1 MVDTHTTRFLPQI
14 GPWTQNTN
22 ITAHGDL
29 YATYHLQGFASELAA
44 ASGLKGL
51 RAGLNQ
57 LAISTGKPET
67 EWWVHLTRR
76 RLPHMTD
83 LPPCSGWFAQR
94 FDAAYRECMDG
105 DASLFAN
112 DLWFTVLLRAPAG
125 LGAGLKATFAAA
137 RRLLTSGKGNAA
149 VPGPEAAFLQEFDDL
164 AAKVHQGLRM
174 YGPRRLGLV
183 PGGKPGVWFNQIDEA
198 FHLILNNAYRRM
210 PVSMGRCGR
219 NIDPYEVEY
228 GHRDW
233 SVNTGSESRTLGT
246 IYTFLNYPAL
256 ESPVMFD
263 DLLSAPFPFTM
274 TNSALF
280 MRSSKTLEWL
290 STHTKQMISGND
302 VAKSQQAQL
311 TKAADRLQSRSN
323 VWLSHNWSL
332 AIFSRRD
339 LPDLD
344 RNAVAAETILDEAAV
359 NAVREDKGLKPARF
373 AQLPGNR
380 RWCTR
385 PQKIPSD
392 NFASFAAMNNVPKG
406 RMKGRWGPPLLIL
419 RTHADT
425 EYPLHFQV
433 QGSAQIPKEDLGNMY
448 VSGPAGSGKTG
459 LIGSLG
465 LLASRQGARVVVVD
479 KDCGLAP
486 MVLAAGGS
494 YLALPNG
501 EPTGLAPL
509 RCLTNSPADLDY
521 MGKLIRMLI
530 TADGR
535 GEIDPDEDDRLS
547 RAIER
552 QMQLPPQMRELA
564 GVAVALGQAKENGA
578 RSRLRKWCRGQR
590 LGWVLDGDADLLDT
604 SKGIFGYDTTDML
617 KNKEVVGPVLS
628 YIFYRTRKLI
638 DGTPIVLAIDEMWH
652 AAQNE
657 TFAAD
662 NNDQL
667 KTIRKNE
674 GIVLL
679 STQSTE
685 DVLKLPDAHTYLQ
698 QIPTKIFFSDQDA
711 SAKSL
716 IDGFKLTTAEF
727 EAVTSKLSTMKHAF
741 LMKRPGG
748 STICRFDLGRRP
760 DQIAVISGRRSTYE
774 LALELRRKHGEE
786 PQLWV
791 PHFERLAP
799 GLVDDPQLQRKEKAA

>member
-1 MVDTHTTRFLPQI
+1 
-14 GPWTQNTN
+14 
-22 ITAHGDL
+22 
-29 YATYHLQGFASELAA
+29 
-44 ASGLKGL
+44 
-51 RAGLNQ
+51 
-57 LAISTGKPET
+57 
-67 EWWVHLTRR
+67 
-76 RLPHMTD
+76 MTD

-535 GEIDPDEDDRLS
+535 GEIDPDEDHRLS

>member
-1 MVDTHTTRFLPQI
+1 MVDTHTRRFLPQV
-14 GPWTQNTN
+14 GPWTQNAN

-29 YATYHLQGFASELAA
+29 YATWHLHGFASELAA
-44 ASGLKGL
+44 ASALKGL

-57 LAISTGKPET
+57 LAINIGAPDT
-67 EWWVHLTRR
+67 EWWIHTTRR
-76 RLPHMTD
+76 RLPRMTD
-83 LPPCSGWFAQR
+83 LPPCGGWFAQR
-94 FDAAYRECMDG
+94 FDAAYRECM
-105 DASLFAN
+105 AAEANLFAN
-112 DLWFTVLLRAPAG
+112 DLWFTVLLPAPKG
-125 LGAGLKATFAAA
+125 LAAGLKGTFAAA
-137 RRLLTSGKGNAA
+137 RRLLTRGHGKPA
-149 VPGPEAAFLQEFDDL
+149 VPGPEAAFLQAFDDL
-164 AAKVHQGLRM
+164 TAKVHQGLRM
-174 YGPRRLGLV
+174 YSPTRLGLV
-183 PGGKPGVWFNQIDEA
+183 PGAKDGVWFNQLDEA
-198 FHLILNNAYRRM
+198 FHLILNNTLRRL
-210 PVSMGRCGR
+210 PVSLGRCGR
-219 NIDPYEVEY
+219 NIDPCEVEY

-233 SVNTGSESRTLGT
+233 SVNTGSETRTLGT
-246 IYTFLNYPAL
+246 IYSFMNYPAA

-263 DLLSAPFPFTM
+263 ELLSAPFPFTM
-274 TNSALF
+274 TNSARFL
-280 MRSSKTLEWL
+280 RSSKTLEWL

-302 VAKSQQAQL
+302 VAKTQQQQL
-311 TKAADRLQSRSN
+311 TKAQDSLQSRNN
-323 VWLSHNWSL
+323 VWLSHGWSL
-332 AIFSRRD
+332 AVFSDRD
-339 LPDLD
+339 LRDLD
-344 RNAVAAETILDEAAV
+344 RNAVAAETIIGNAGV
-359 NAVREDKGLKPARF
+359 NPVREDKGAKAARM
-373 AQLPGNR
+373 AQLPGNL
-380 RWCTR
+380 RWRTR

-392 NFASFAAMNNVPKG
+392 NFASLAAMNNVPKG

-433 QGSAQIPKEDLGNMY
+433 QGSAQIPKEDLGNTF
-448 VSGPAGSGKTG
+448 VAGPSGSGKTG
-459 LIGSLG
+459 LVGSMALT
-465 LLASRQGARVVVVD
+465 ASRQGARVVVVD

-509 RCLTNSPADLDY
+509 HCLTNSPPDLDY
-521 MGKLIRMLI
+521 LGKLIRMLI
-530 TADGR
+530 MSDGR

-552 QMQLPPQMRELA
+552 QMQLPAAMRELA

-578 RSRLRKWCRGQR
+578 RARLRKWCRGQR
-590 LGWVLDGDADLLDT
+590 LGWVLDNYADLLDT
-604 SKGIFGYDTTDML
+604 SGRIWGYDTTALL
-617 KNKEVVGPVLS
+617 KNDDVVGPVLS

-652 AAQNE
+652 VAQNE
-657 TFAAD
+657 TFEAD

-667 KTIRKNE
+667 ATIRKNE
-674 GIVLL
+674 GVVLM
-679 STQSTE
+679 STQNPQT
-685 DVLKLPDAHTYLQ
+685 VLNMRNAHTYLQ

-711 SAKSL
+711 SAKAL

-741 LMKRPGG
+741 LLKRPGG

-760 DQIAVISGRRSTYE
+760 DQIAVISGRRATYE
-774 LALELRRKHGEE
+774 LALELRRKYGEE

-799 GLVDDPQLQRKEKAA
+799 GLVDDPLLQRKDKAA

>member
-1 MVDTHTTRFLPQI
+1 M
-14 GPWTQNTN
+14 
-22 ITAHGDL
+22 
-29 YATYHLQGFASELAA
+29 
-44 ASGLKGL
+44 
-51 RAGLNQ
+51 
-57 LAISTGKPET
+57 
-67 EWWVHLTRR
+67 
-76 RLPHMTD
+76 
-83 LPPCSGWFAQR
+83 
-94 FDAAYRECMDG
+94 
-105 DASLFAN
+105 
-112 DLWFTVLLRAPAG
+112 
-125 LGAGLKATFAAA
+125 
-137 RRLLTSGKGNAA
+137 
-149 VPGPEAAFLQEFDDL
+149 
-164 AAKVHQGLRM
+164 
-174 YGPRRLGLV
+174 
-183 PGGKPGVWFNQIDEA
+183 
-198 FHLILNNAYRRM
+198 
-210 PVSMGRCGR
+210 
-219 NIDPYEVEY
+219 
-228 GHRDW
+228 
-233 SVNTGSESRTLGT
+233 NTGSESRTLGT

-521 MGKLIRMLI
+521 LGKLIRMLV
-530 TADGR
+530 TSDR
-535 GEIDPDEDDRLS
+535 LGEIDPDEDDRLS

-578 RSRLRKWCRGQR
+578 RARLRKWCRGQR

-774 LALELRRKHGEE
+774 LALDLRRKYGEE

>member
-1 MVDTHTTRFLPQI
+1 
-14 GPWTQNTN
+14 
-22 ITAHGDL
+22 
-29 YATYHLQGFASELAA
+29 
-44 ASGLKGL
+44 
-51 RAGLNQ
+51 
-57 LAISTGKPET
+57 
-67 EWWVHLTRR
+67 
-76 RLPHMTD
+76 
-83 LPPCSGWFAQR
+83 
-94 FDAAYRECMDG
+94 
-105 DASLFAN
+105 
-112 DLWFTVLLRAPAG
+112 
-125 LGAGLKATFAAA
+125 
-137 RRLLTSGKGNAA
+137 
-149 VPGPEAAFLQEFDDL
+149 
-164 AAKVHQGLRM
+164 
-174 YGPRRLGLV
+174 
-183 PGGKPGVWFNQIDEA
+183 
-198 FHLILNNAYRRM
+198 
-210 PVSMGRCGR
+210 
-219 NIDPYEVEY
+219 
-228 GHRDW
+228 
-233 SVNTGSESRTLGT
+233 
-246 IYTFLNYPAL
+246 
-256 ESPVMFD
+256 MFD
-263 DLLSAPFPFTM
+263 ELLSAPFPFTM
-274 TNSALF
+274 TNSGQF
-280 MRSSKTLEWL
+280 QRSSKMLEWL

-311 TKAADRLQSRSN
+311 VKAADSLQSRNN
-323 VWLSHNWSL
+323 VWVSHNWSL
-332 AIFSRRD
+332 AVFAHNRD
-339 LPDLD
+339 LRDLD
-344 RNAVAAETILDEAAV
+344 RSAVEAETILGNAAV
-359 NAVREDKGLKPARF
+359 NPVREDKALKAARF

-433 QGSAQIPKEDLGNMY
+433 QGSAQIPKEDLGNTFL
-448 VSGPAGSGKTG
+448 SGPAGSGKTG
-459 LIGSLG
+459 LAGTMVLT
-465 LLASRQGARVVVVD
+465 ASRQGARVVVVD

-509 RCLTNSPADLDY
+509 RSLIEQPCGLDY
-521 MGKLIRMLI
+521 LGKLIRMLI
-530 TADGR
+530 MADGR

-552 QMQLPPQMRELA
+552 QMQLPPDMRELA

-578 RSRLRKWCRGQR
+578 RARLRKWCRGQR

-604 SKGIFGYDTTDML
+604 SRRHVGYDTTDML
-617 KNKEVVGPVLS
+617 KNKEVVGPILS

-652 AAQNE
+652 AAQND

-674 GIVLL
+674 GVVLL

-698 QIPTKIFFSDQDA
+698 QIPTKIFFSDTDA
-711 SAKSL
+711 SPKSL
-716 IDGFKLTTAEF
+716 IDGFNLTTAEF
-727 EAVTSKLSTMKHAF
+727 EAVTKKLGTMKHAF

-774 LALELRRKHGEE
+774 LALALRRKHGED

-791 PHFERLAP
+791 PHYERLAP
-799 GLVDDPQLQRKEKAA
+799 GLVDDPPLKRKEKAA

>member
-1 MVDTHTTRFLPQI
+1 MPDAHTRRFLPQV
-14 GPWTQNTN
+14 GPWTQNVN
-22 ITAHGDL
+22 ITARGDL
-29 YATYHLQGFASELAA
+29 YATWHLYGFASELAA
-44 ASGLKGL
+44 ASSLKGL

-57 LAISTGKPET
+57 LGINIGKPNT
-67 EWWVHLTRR
+67 QWWVHLTRR
-76 RLPHMTD
+76 KLTHMTN

-94 FDAAYRECMDG
+94 FDAAYRECMAG
-105 DASLFAN
+105 DASLYAN
-112 DLWFTVLLRAPAG
+112 DLWFTVVLSVPEG
-125 LGAGLKATFAAA
+125 LSAGLKATFAAA
-137 RRLLTSGKGNAA
+137 RRLVMSGKGKIA
-149 VPGPEAAFLQEFDDL
+149 VPAPEAAFLQEFDDL
-164 AAKVHQGLRM
+164 AAKVHHGLQM
-174 YGPRRLGLV
+174 YGPTRLGLV
-183 PGGKPGVWFNQIDEA
+183 RGENGLWFNQIDEA
-198 FHLILNNAYRRM
+198 FHLILNNTYRRI
-210 PVSMGRCGR
+210 PVSKGHCGR

-233 SVNTGSESRTLGT
+233 SVNTGSTTHTLGT

-256 ESPVMFD
+256 EGPVMFD

-274 TNSALF
+274 TNSAEFL
-280 MRSSKTLEWL
+280 RSSKTLEWL
-290 STHTKQMISGND
+290 SVHTKQMLSGND
-302 VAKSQQAQL
+302 AAKSQQAQL
-311 TKAADRLQSRSN
+311 VKAQDSLQSRDN

-332 AIFSRRD
+332 AVFSDRD
-339 LPDLD
+339 LRDLD
-344 RNAVAAETILDEAAV
+344 KNAVAAETILG
-359 NAVREDKGLKPARF
+359 NAGINPVREDKGLKAARF
-373 AQLPGNR
+373 AQLPGNL
-380 RWCTR
+380 RWRTR
-385 PQKIPSD
+385 PQRIPSD

-406 RMKGRWGPPLLIL
+406 RLKGRWGPPLLIL
-419 RTHADT
+419 RTQADT

-433 QGSAQIPKEDLGNMY
+433 QGSAQIPKEDLGNTF
-448 VSGPAGSGKTG
+448 VSGPSGSGKTG
-459 LIGSLG
+459 LIGSMCAT
-465 LLASRQGARVVVVD
+465 ASRQGARVVVVD

-509 RCLTNSPADLDY
+509 RTLTNSPADVDY
-521 MGKLIRMLI
+521 MGKLVRLLI

-535 GEIDPDEDDRLS
+535 GEIDPDEDDRLT

-552 QMQLPPQMRELA
+552 QMELPPPMREMA
-564 GVAVALGQAKENGA
+564 GIAVALGQAKENGA
-578 RSRLRKWCRGQR
+578 RARLRKWCRGNR

-604 SKGIFGYDTTDML
+604 SRGIFGYDTTDML
-617 KNKEVVGPVLS
+617 KNTEVVGPVLS

-652 AAQNE
+652 AAQNK
-657 TFAAD
+657 TFADD

-674 GIVLL
+674 GVVLL
-679 STQSTE
+679 STQNPQ
-685 DVLKLPDAHTYLQ
+685 DVLNLPDAHTYLQ
-698 QIPTKIFFSDQDA
+698 QIPTKIFFADQDA

-727 EAVTSKLSTMKHAF
+727 EAVTKKLGTMKHAF
-741 LMKRPGG
+741 LLKRPGG

-774 LALELRRKHGEE
+774 LALELRRKHGEDPE
-786 PQLWV
+786 LWV

-799 GLVDDPQLQRKEKAA
+799 QVVDDPQLQRKEKAA